1 MKKTLI
7 TLSGPTASGKTKF
20 SIKLAKELNC
30 DIISS
35 DSRQFYK
42 EMSIGTAVPTK
53 KELKSVTH
61 HCIQHKSIFD
71 IYTIKDYQDEA
82 LRIIKD
88 KLKINN
94 YIIMVGGSGLYM
106 DSVINGLDKFPD
118 INNQVRKDLNS
129 KFEKFGIQYLQK
141 ELKKIDPVY
150 YNNVDKQNPRRLI
163 RALEISI
170 SSKRPYSSFIGKNKT
185 IHSFSLFH
193 IGIEI
198 NRELLYHKINS
209 RVDKMIENGLLEEV
223 KNLINYKEL
232 NPLNTLG
239 YKELFLFLE
248 KKLTFKKCI
257 EEIKKNSRRYGKRQ
271 ITWMRK
277 RKDIV
282 WISNETNV
290 KEFKRNY
297 LDFK

>member
-1 MKKTLI
+1 M
-7 TLSGPTASGKTKF
+7 
-20 SIKLAKELNC
+20 
-30 DIISS
+30 
-35 DSRQFYK
+35 
-42 EMSIGTAVPTK
+42 
-53 KELKSVTH
+53 
-61 HCIQHKSIFD
+61 
-71 IYTIKDYQDEA
+71 
-82 LRIIKD
+82 
-88 KLKINN
+88 
-94 YIIMVGGSGLYM
+94 
-106 DSVINGLDKFPD
+106 
-118 INNQVRKDLNS
+118 
-129 KFEKFGIQYLQK
+129 
-141 ELKKIDPVY
+141 Y